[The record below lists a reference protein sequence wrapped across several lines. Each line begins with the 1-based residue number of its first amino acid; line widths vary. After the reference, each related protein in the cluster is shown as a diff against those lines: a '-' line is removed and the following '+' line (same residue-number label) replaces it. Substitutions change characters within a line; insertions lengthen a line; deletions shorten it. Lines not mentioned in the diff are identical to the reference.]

1 MSYNICNFKNGIK
14 DGIPV
19 ALGYLAVSFSF
30 GIVAK
35 TSGLTIFQAVLMSA
49 TNVTSAG
56 QFAGLG
62 LISASASYMELAII
76 QLIINLRYSLMSCAI
91 SQKID
96 FKVPFFHR
104 FFIGFGITDEIFGLS
119 VCKKEKLNPFYNYG
133 LMSVAIPGWILGTL
147 FGVISG
153 NILPERIINALSIA
167 IYGMFIAI
175 IIPPAKENKMLTGV
189 IMISMIS
196 SFMFTK
202 LPVLNQISSGF
213 KLIILSVFISGI
225 AAFFSQSKE
234 VVNEK

>member
-35 TSGLTIFQAVLMSA
+35 TSGLTLFQAVLMSA

-62 LISASASYMELAII
+62 LISASASYMELAVT
-76 QLIINLRYSLMSCAI
+76 QLIINLRYSLMSCAV

-96 FKVPFFHR
+96 FKTAFFHR

-119 VCKKEKLNPFYNYG
+119 VCKKGSLNPFYNYG
-133 LMSVAIPGWILGTL
+133 LMSVAIPGWVLGTL
-147 FGVISG
+147 LGVISG
-153 NILPERIINALSIA
+153 NILPERAINALSIA

-175 IIPPAKENKMLTGV
+175 IIPPAKENKLLTGV

-196 SFMFTK
+196 SFIFTK
-202 LPVLNQISSGF
+202 IPVLNQISPGF
-213 KLIILSVFISGI
+213 KIIILSLLISGI
-225 AAFFSQSKE
+225 AAFFSQAKE
-234 VVNEK
+234 VINEN

>member
-1 MSYNICNFKNGIK
+1 MSYNIKNFKNGIK

-30 GIVAK
+30 GIAAK
-35 TSGLTIFQAVLMSA
+35 TSGLTVFQAILMSA

-56 QFAGLG
+56 QFTSLG
-62 LISASASYMELAII
+62 LIGASASYMELAIT
-76 QLIINLRYSLMSCAI
+76 QLIINLRYSLMSCAV
-91 SQKID
+91 SQKLD
-96 FKVPFFHR
+96 SKTAFFHR

-119 VCKKEKLNPFYNYG
+119 VCKKENLNPFYNYG
-133 LMSVAIPGWILGTL
+133 LMSTAIPGWILGTL

-153 NILPERIINALSIA
+153 NILPERAINALSIA

-175 IIPPAKENKMLTGV
+175 IIPPAKENRLLTSV

-202 LPVLNQISSGF
+202 LPILNQVSSGF
-213 KLIILSVFISGI
+213 KIIILSVLISSI
-225 AAFFSQSKE
+225 AAYFSQIKE
-234 VVNEK
+234 VADEK

>member
-1 MSYNICNFKNGIK
+1 MCNFKNGIK

-133 LMSVAIPGWILGTL
+133 LMSIAIPGWILGTL

-175 IIPPAKENKMLTGV
+175 IIPPAKENKLLTGV

-196 SFMFTK
+196 SFLFTK

>member
-1 MSYNICNFKNGIK
+1 MSYNIYNFKNGIK

-62 LISASASYMELAII
+62 LISASASYMELAVT
-76 QLIINLRYSLMSCAI
+76 QLIINLRYSLMSCAV

-96 FKVPFFHR
+96 FKTSFFHR

-119 VCKKEKLNPFYNYG
+119 VCKKGCLNPFYNYG
-133 LMSVAIPGWILGTL
+133 LMSIAIPSWILGTL

-153 NILPERIINALSIA
+153 NILPEKVINALSIA

-175 IIPPAKENKMLTGV
+175 IIPPAKENRLLTGV

-196 SFMFTK
+196 SFIFTK
-202 LPVLNQISSGF
+202 LPILNEISSGF
-213 KLIILSVFISGI
+213 KIIILSTLISGI
-225 AAFFSQSKE
+225 AAYFSQIRE
-234 VVNEK
+234 VANEK